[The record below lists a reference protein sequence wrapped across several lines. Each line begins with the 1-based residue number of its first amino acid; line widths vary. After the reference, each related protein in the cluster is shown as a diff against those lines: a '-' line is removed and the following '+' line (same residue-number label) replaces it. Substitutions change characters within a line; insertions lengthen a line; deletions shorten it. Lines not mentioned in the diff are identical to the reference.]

1 MMTDIDIWTFLNS
14 PLFALI
20 VGTLLLPFIIKLIQ
34 KAIEKIKVSGNRKL
48 YGALIIYWY
57 TELEKLSIILLIL
70 ARIK

>member
-1 MMTDIDIWTFLNS
+1 MTDIDIWTFLNS